1 MKIADLERDADL
13 LPRITPLADALLEQ
27 AAEAS
32 RPLIRRWLGE
42 EAGRYGQ
49 V

>member
-13 LPRITPLADALLEQ
+13 LERVTALAHTLQGNPEVTAVLV
-27 AAEAS
+27 
-32 RPLIRRWLGE
+32 RRWLGE
-42 EAGRYGQ
+42 AAGRYGQ

>member
-13 LPRITPLADALLEQ
+13 LPQITPLADALL
-27 AAEAS
+27 ARDPGAS